1 MHGRADQQVQKAHS
15 AQDDQVVQ
23 RAELEGGYGC
33 IWGTRPTTERDTG
46 AECPSAKGWRMPGQV
61 GRGGQ
66 GPLMPGRPSAQPSA
80 WARSCGRFGA
90 IFTYLGLAAPRTT

>member
-66 GPLMPGRPSAQPSA
+66 APLMTFRPSPSPS
-80 WARSCGRFGA
+80 SCATSLRL
-90 IFTYLGLAAPRTT
+90 FTALLNFIWRPMSRD